1 MVSGQE
7 KQGMEGGWKGN
18 SALIGFQLMAPFD
31 QLSGG
36 RSGEEKAEARVC
48 ESETEGAVW
57 RIQNDDDV
65 EGSVMRRNRGQ
76 ERRNL
81 SGRET

>member
-1 MVSGQE
+1 
-7 KQGMEGGWKGN
+7 MEVGWKGN
-18 SALIGFQLMAPFD
+18 SALIGFQLTAPFD
-31 QLSGG
+31 RLSGG

-65 EGSVMRRNRGQ
+65 AEGSVMRRNQGQ
-76 ERRNL
+76 KRRNL